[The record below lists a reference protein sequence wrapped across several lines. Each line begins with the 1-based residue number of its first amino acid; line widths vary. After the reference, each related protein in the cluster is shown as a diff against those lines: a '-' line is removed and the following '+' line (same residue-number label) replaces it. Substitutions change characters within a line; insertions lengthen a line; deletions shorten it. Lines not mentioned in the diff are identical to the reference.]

1 MNRRAR
7 GDLGEDRA
15 ADYLRL
21 RGWHVLKR
29 NLRYSSGEV
38 DIVVYKDGIL
48 AFTEV
53 KSWRTVPVEDLERS
67 VGPVKQRRIIGCARR
82 FLEEAPQWRGQQVR
96 FDIVHVGP
104 EQIKHFEGAFTE
116 SGFL

>member
-1 MNRRAR
+1 VNRKAR
-7 GDLGEDRA
+7 GDLGEDQA
-15 ADYLRL
+15 AEFLRL
-21 RGWHVLKR
+21 GGWHVLKR
-29 NLRYSSGEV
+29 NLRYPGGEV
-38 DIVVYKDGIL
+38 DIVVYKGGVL

-53 KSWRTVPVEDLERS
+53 KSWKTVPVEDLERS

-82 FLEEAPQWRGQQVR
+82 FLEEAPQWRGLRVR
-96 FDIVHVGP
+96 FDIVYVGP